1 MTRIRRQS
9 DVRRALLTSATIAI
23 ASAVLIVAQANL
35 LAITLAGIA
44 LGTSAKLPLV
54 ALGTVFALLAGLA
67 WVRESTSRAAAARV
81 KLGLRKR
88 LFVAIQELGP
98 VRLHRERGGELA
110 TIAAGLDGL
119 DDAVAG
125 YLPRLA
131 PAVILPIAVLASV
144 AIADPLSAGVIAV
157 TLPLI
162 PIFGV
167 LVGMHTRAAAR
178 GQWRALGELGGHF
191 LDVVRGMPTLRVFGR
206 AEHQVGVVRR
216 TAENYRVA
224 TLHTLRIAFLSSLTL
239 DLVATISAALVAV
252 PVGLRLLAGQLDLT
266 TGLLVL
272 FLAPEA
278 YRPLRELG
286 SSFHAAA
293 SGQAVAER
301 AFAVIDQANDSPPT
315 TASRATPPPAVLPA
329 DVLPADVMF
338 GGQDIRLHQATI
350 GYPGAATP
358 ILRAVTLHISPG
370 ERVALVGP
378 SGAGKSTLL
387 AVLLGFLTP
396 AEGTVMLGG
405 VDLRELDA
413 DGLAGWRARV
423 TWVPQRPHLFAGTI
437 ADNIALGAPAATPAQ
452 IRTAARSASAAEFV
466 EALPGGYDAVL
477 GDHGGGLSAGQR
489 QRIALARAFLRDTPI
504 LLLDEPTAG
513 IDAGNEAAVLDA
525 TRTLANRRTLIVATH
540 RRAVLH
546 EVDRVLAVVDGSV
559 QELDHD
565 VAIRRTAVA

>member
-1 MTRIRRQS
+1 MPRDEVMNRIRRLPG
-9 DVRRALLTSATIAI
+9 VRRVLLTSTTIAVV
-23 ASAVLIVAQANL
+23 SAVLIVAQANL

-44 LGTSAKLPLV
+44 LGTSAKAPLL
-54 ALGTVFALLAGLA
+54 ALGIIFALRAGLA
-67 WVRESTSRAAAARV
+67 WVRESTSRTAAARV
-81 KLGLRKR
+81 KLGLRQR
-88 LFVAIQELGP
+88 LFVAIQQLGP

-110 TIAAGLDGL
+110 TVAAGLDGL

-131 PAVILPIAVLASV
+131 PAVVLPIAVLAMT

-167 LVGMHTRAAAR
+167 LVGMHTRTAAR

-206 AEHQVGVVRR
+206 VEHQVGVVRR

-224 TLHTLRIAFLSSLTL
+224 TLRTLRIAFLSSLTL
-239 DLVATISAALVAV
+239 ELVATISAALVAV

-286 SSFHAAA
+286 SAFHAAA
-293 SGQAVAER
+293 SGQAAAER
-301 AFAVIDQANDSPPT
+301 AFAVIDQANDPPPT
-315 TASRATPPPAVLPA
+315 TASNAPPPPAVLP
-329 DVLPADVMF
+329 
-338 GGQDIRLHQATI
+338 GGHDIRLHQATI
-350 GYPGAATP
+350 GYPGGATP
-358 ILRAVTLHISPG
+358 ILRAVTLHIAAG
-370 ERVALVGP
+370 EKVALVGP

-396 AEGTVMLGG
+396 IEGTASVGG
-405 VDLRELDA
+405 ADLRDLDA
-413 DGLAGWRARV
+413 DGLARWRERV

-437 ADNIALGAPAATPAQ
+437 ADNIALGAPSATPAQ

-477 GDHGGGLSAGQR
+477 GDHGDGLSVGQR

-525 TRTLANRRTLIVATH
+525 IRTLANGRTLIVATH
-540 RRAVLH
+540 RRALLH

-559 QELDHD
+559 QELDHE
-565 VAIRRTAVA
+565 VALRRTAVA